1 MGNLQSRLYGQEAAG
16 ISLPVL
22 RQTSKTDHFFVG
34 AIGHSQQVEWH
45 EKNKRK

>member
-16 ISLPVL
+16 ISLPL
-22 RQTSKTDHFFVG
+22 FETDFKPDHFFVG